1 MSRECRQRAGL
12 TLSQAS
18 RHLRVTPKYLARCER
33 TGQFPYVLARRA
45 ARLYHADLTV
55 FLPGSAS
62 SQSY

>member
-33 TGQFPYVLARRA
+33 RPDGISSRIGIIAIL
-45 ARLYHADLTV
+45 L
-55 FLPGSAS
+55 SATCS
-62 SQSY
+62 RKGR